1 MVAQFAAKT
10 TNSEK
15 AICFLSL
22 MFCSTNKLKC
32 HMLFTWKNFTRK
44 KKICSRTS
52 HPAPP
57 FSTALILSRPWK
69 DDIDLTRKLD
79 GKVVFYAVTPLV
91 TVTLVTSTSTNQMN
105 EILLSSINKRN
116 MPISSPFENAH
127 YRKHSRIRNFLM
139 SINFDV

>member
-1 MVAQFAAKT
+1 
-10 TNSEK
+10 
-15 AICFLSL
+15 
-22 MFCSTNKLKC
+22 
-32 HMLFTWKNFTRK
+32 MLFTWKNFTRK
-44 KKICSRTS
+44 KNICSRTS

-57 FSTALILSRPWK
+57 FCTALILSRPWK

-79 GKVVFYAVTPLV
+79 GKVVFYAVTPMV

-116 MPISSPFENAH
+116 MPISSPFENTH